1 MSCPD
6 ETSDGKSRT
15 YLLLIAVILLKPF
28 SNLLFAGGLKSF
40 EPSLSGNPVTYI
52 EAMFHPLVAAGIAL
66 QVLWMLGRMALLSR
80 VDLSFVLPATA
91 SGYVLSALLGWM
103 FLSENVSVRHWLGIF
118 FIFAGSSFVGSTRFN
133 TTTGS
138 EQAFSQL
145 ANGN

>member
-1 MSCPD
+1 M
-6 ETSDGKSRT
+6 GRT
-15 YLLLIAVILLKPF
+15 YLLLITVVLLKPV

-52 EAMFHPLVAAGIAL
+52 EAMFHPLVAIGIAL

-103 FLSENVSVRHWLGIF
+103 FLAENVSVRHWVGIL
-118 FIFAGSSFVGSTRFN
+118 FIFAGSSFVGTTRLN
-133 TTTGS
+133 TTTSS
-138 EQAFSQL
+138 EQAFSHRL
-145 ANGN
+145 NNN

>member
-1 MSCPD
+1 MLRWTDESYLMSCPD
-6 ETSDGKSRT
+6 ETHDGKGRT
-15 YLLLIAVILLKPF
+15 YLLLIAVVLLKPF

-52 EAMFHPLVAAGIAL
+52 EAMLHPLVAAGIAL

-103 FLSENVSVRHWLGIF
+103 FLAENVSVRHWVGIF
-118 FIFAGSSFVGSTRFN
+118 FIFAGSSFVGTTRLN
-133 TTTGS
+133 TTIGA
-138 EQAFSQL
+138 Q
-145 ANGN
+145 